1 MAHSAKPI
9 DRIARGLVVRREA
22 GARFALA
29 TTCLFCLALIFV
41 HATHELWRDEL
52 HCWSLGRNASG
63 LWELLTGDRRY
74 DGHPFLWYYLLHL
87 ISRWS
92 RSEVYLHAVTIVLAT
107 SSAYLWLR
115 DAGLPRVLRVALL
128 GTYCIFYEYS
138 VLSRSYALGVFLAFL
153 FCRLY
158 QPHALRILRLLLVLV
173 LLSFTS
179 AYGAILAV
187 ALGVFLLWQTV
198 AELCSRRL
206 APRHRRKLYWQWLLG
221 IGLGGLALW
230 VHVKTSLPPA
240 DAHFSL
246 SPGARPGLF
255 SRQGFGM
262 RFWAVMF
269 PWNER
274 NDGTWIVSGFVG
286 QGDWWIER
294 HLLFLSSTLL
304 ALWLLAL
311 RKVPAAALALLVGL
325 VGMSLFQTYQYAGFL
340 RHWSHFFVMLVLAVW
355 LFTKHSARHPFLI
368 YGLAGLTFACQ
379 IATNLRAVASEIR
392 EPFSG
397 ALEAATFLRSRHLE
411 DEPILAIPDHA
422 TSPVAG
428 YLDRKFH
435 WAETDTESQTVV
447 FHNRRHA
454 FGSHRELLA
463 WGQAKV
469 ESLGRPVLL
478 ISSSRMEEGLPTLK
492 TELLFATRTA
502 LRADETYAI
511 YRLSLQAPP

>member
-1 MAHSAKPI
+1 VLDSVKLTGTI
-9 DRIARGLVVRREA
+9 ERGLFARKEA
-22 GARFALA
+22 TPVFAVA
-29 TTCLFCLALIFV
+29 VTCLFCVALTLV
-41 HATHELWRDEL
+41 HASHELWRDEL

-115 DAGLPRVLRVALL
+115 DAGLPRILRVALL
-128 GTYCIFYEYS
+128 GTYCIFFEYS

-158 QPHALRILRLLLVLV
+158 QPRGLRILRLFVVLV

-179 AYGAILAV
+179 AYGAILAA
-187 ALGVFLLWQTV
+187 ALGVFLFWQSVTMLWR
-198 AELCSRRL
+198 LGL
-206 APRHRRKLYWQWLLG
+206 APRHRRTLYWQWLVG
-221 IGLGGLALW
+221 VALGGLALW
-230 VHVKTSLPPA
+230 VHLRTSLPPA

-246 SPGARPGLF
+246 SPGARPALF
-255 SRQGFGM
+255 SRHGFGM

-274 NDGTWIVSGFVG
+274 NDGTWIVSGFLG
-286 QGDWWIER
+286 EHDFWTTR

-304 ALWLLAL
+304 ALWLWAL
-311 RKVPAAALALLVGL
+311 RKVPAAVVALLVGV

-340 RHWSHFFVMLVLAVW
+340 RHWSHFFVMLVLASW
-355 LFTKHSARHPFLI
+355 LFAKHSRGWPILL
-368 YGLAGLTFACQ
+368 YCLATLTFAWH
-379 IATNLRAVASEIR
+379 IATNVRAVQSESK
-392 EPFSG
+392 EPFSS
-397 ALEAATFLRSRHLE
+397 ALDAASFLRSHHLA
-411 DEPILAIPDHA
+411 DEPILATPDHA
-422 TSPVAG
+422 TSPIAG

-435 WAETDTESQTVV
+435 WVETDTESQTVV
-447 FHNRRHA
+447 FHNRRRFFA
-454 FGSHRELLA
+454 SHRELLGWA
-463 WGQAKV
+463 QAIV
-469 ESLGRPVLL
+469 EKLGRPVLL
-478 ISSSRMEEGLPTLK
+478 ISSSQLEEGLPTLK
-492 TELLFATRTA
+492 TELLYATKIA

-511 YRLSLQAPP
+511 YRLSLPPQ